1 MALTLCVKHCSKHFI
16 NAGLFNLHNDPT
28 MVPVLLMNEEKF
40 SNRLCV
46 EDSGPH
52 WLERLQ

>member
-16 NAGLFNLHNDPT
+16 NAGLFNLHNDLT